1 MPLST
6 RTGYSQLLLA
16 YPHVITSRSQ
26 AAKLPHIGAKIIGL
40 VEEFL
45 DTGHISEAR
54 RISASPRFQAL
65 STFSSV
71 YGIGPH
77 TARKLHALGLQ
88 TLDDLEAYYGVDK
101 EEVLQEGQVE
111 ASPGVEGH
119 EDVERGPEEMQRP
132 HEKWWPNKGKD
143 HERDTKGKKS
153 LTSSGPMVGDAG
165 SELGESWVRV
175 ALGLREDLA
184 LKSVCGSFY
193 TLFRSQRYPEFR
205 GMKSKRWVE

>member
-1 MPLST
+1 M
-6 RTGYSQLLLA
+6 
-16 YPHVITSRSQ
+16 
-26 AAKLPHIGAKIIGL
+26 
-40 VEEFL
+40 EEFL

-71 YGIGPH
+71 YGIGPN

-101 EEVLQEGQVE
+101 EEVLQEGQIE
-111 ASPGVEGH
+111 ASPGDKGH
-119 EDVERGPEEMQRP
+119 EDVERGPEEMERP
-132 HEKWWPNKGKD
+132 YEKWWPGKGKD
-143 HERDTKGKKS
+143 QERDTKGKKGS
-153 LTSSGPMVGDAG
+153 TSGGPMVGDAG

-184 LKSVCGSFY
+184 LKSVYGSFY
-193 TLFRSQRYPEFR
+193 AFSRSRIARIPRDEVEEMGR
-205 GMKSKRWVE
+205 VVMKELDDIEPGCTSTIVGG